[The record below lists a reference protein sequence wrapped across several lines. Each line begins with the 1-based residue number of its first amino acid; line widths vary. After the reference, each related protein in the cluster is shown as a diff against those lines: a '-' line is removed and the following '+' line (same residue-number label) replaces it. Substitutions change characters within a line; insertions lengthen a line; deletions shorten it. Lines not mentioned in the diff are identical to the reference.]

1 MEVRMKKAT
10 MYTTILG
17 SDGVRQETY
26 ETSLVPDSKA
36 QEMDVV
42 NVYPRKRYQ
51 VIQGFGAAL
60 TESAGYTL
68 ARMSREKQKEIV
80 ESCYGR
86 DGLGYT
92 LGRIHM
98 DSCDFSVSNYC
109 AVKDP
114 GDAAFGDFT
123 LERDTKYVQP
133 LIKMAEEALTAGIA
147 AAFPLVAA
155 GFYER
160 DRRAQWW
167 RTPAQGMLS
176 GLCGLCGEV
185 YHGVSET
192 GHTNFLYD
200 GAE

>member
-1 MEVRMKKAT
+1 MKKAT

-86 DGLGYT
+86 GGLGYT
-92 LGRIHM
+92 
-98 DSCDFSVSNYC
+98 
-109 AVKDP
+109 
-114 GDAAFGDFT
+114 
-123 LERDTKYVQP
+123 
-133 LIKMAEEALTAGIA
+133 
-147 AAFPLVAA
+147 
-155 GFYER
+155 
-160 DRRAQWW
+160 
-167 RTPAQGMLS
+167 TPR
-176 GLCGLCGEV
+176 
-185 YHGVSET
+185 
-192 GHTNFLYD
+192 
-200 GAE
+200 